1 MSKVH
6 HWLAVTGF
14 AVTLAGGCAKQKPPP
29 LYASSAD
36 QGGYATGYPVA
47 LGTVRGNISE
57 QESRARRL
65 MAEFES
71 YPNALNKPDW
81 SHVRRVIELA
91 DQAGRSGQYAQRY
104 EQSQQVSGFFADEG
118 DSVRRKV
125 AGSVQWAAKNDECK
139 EPAKLGGA
147 ATHALD
153 TAVEQGQKD
162 RLRAHNE
169 AQRYIE
175 LYKESLGPKNAE
187 VLSEQADKIAETSYA
202 VYVGLERNRR
212 QMEEM
217 VSESSNVRST
227 LEDQIRDLNAR
238 AADQAAPAKDRQT
251 AQKRAEAAQTA
262 LDRLQTEQQQAEY
275 VLKDMEKRQ
284 EQLQKDYKAALDKL
298 LERVEQIPKTAG
310 AT

>member
-6 HWLAVTGF
+6 RWLAVTGF
-14 AVTLAGGCAKQKPPP
+14 AVTMAAGCANQKPPP

-36 QGGYATGYPVA
+36 QGGFATGYPVE
-47 LGTVRGNISE
+47 LGTVRGSISE

-65 MAEFES
+65 MAEFET
-71 YPNALNKPDW
+71 YPNALHKPDW
-81 SHVRRVIELA
+81 SHVRRVVELA

-104 EQSQQVSGFFADEG
+104 EESEQVHGFFADQG
-118 DSVRRKV
+118 DEIRRKV
-125 AGSVQWAAKNDECK
+125 AGSVQWAAKSDECK

-187 VLSEQADKIAETSYA
+187 ALSEQADKIAETSYA
-202 VYVGLERNRR
+202 VHVGLERDRR
-212 QMEEM
+212 RMEEM
-217 VSESSNVRST
+217 VSEASDVRST
-227 LEDQIRDLNAR
+227 LEGQVKDLNAR
-238 AADQAAPAKDRQT
+238 AADQAVPAKDRQT
-251 AQKRAEAAQTA
+251 AQKRAEEAKTA
-262 LDRLQTEQQQAEY
+262 LDRLDSERQQAEY

-284 EQLQKDYKAALDKL
+284 DQLQKDYQAALDKL
-298 LERVEQIPKTAG
+298 LERIEQMSKTA
-310 AT
+310 AAP

>member
-6 HWLAVTGF
+6 RWLAVTGF
-14 AVTLAGGCAKQKPPP
+14 AATLAGGCASHKTAP

-36 QGGYATGYPVA
+36 QGGYATRYPVE
-47 LGTVRGNISE
+47 LGAVRGDIGE

-81 SHVRRVIELA
+81 SHVQHVVELA
-91 DQAGRSGQYAQRY
+91 DQAGRSEEYARNY
-104 EQSQQVSGFFADEG
+104 EQSQQVNGFFADEG
-118 DSVRRKV
+118 SEVRRKV
-125 AGSVQWAAKNDECK
+125 AGSVQWVAKDDSCK

-153 TAVEQGQKD
+153 TAVEQGQRH
-162 RLRAHNE
+162 RLRDHNE

-175 LYKESLGPKNAE
+175 LHRESLGAKNTE
-187 VLSEQADKIAETSYA
+187 TLSDQADKIAETSYA
-202 VYVGLERNRR
+202 VYVGIERDRR
-212 QMEEM
+212 QLEQM

-227 LEDQIRDLNAR
+227 LEDQFKDLNAL

-251 AQKRAEAAQTA
+251 AQKRAEEAKAA
-262 LDRLQTEQQQAEY
+262 LDRLQSEQQQAEY
-275 VLKDMEKRQ
+275 VLKDMDQRQ
-284 EQLQKDYKAALDKL
+284 EQLRSAYQAALDRL
-298 LERVEQIPKTAG
+298 LERIRQMTKTAG
-310 AT
+310 EA

>member
-6 HWLAVTGF
+6 HWLAVTGC
-14 AVTLAGGCAKQKPPP
+14 AVTLAGGCSNQKPAP

-36 QGGYATGYPVA
+36 QGGYATRYPVE
-47 LGTVRGNISE
+47 LGAARGNIGE

-65 MAEFES
+65 MAEFET
-71 YPNALNKPDW
+71 YPNALNKPNW
-81 SHVRRVIELA
+81 SQVQRVVELA
-91 DQAGRSGQYAQRY
+91 DQAGRSEEYAQSY
-104 EQSQQVSGFFADEG
+104 EESQQVNGFFADEG
-118 DSVRRKV
+118 PEIRRKV
-125 AGSVQWAAKNDECK
+125 AGSVQWVAKDDSCK
-139 EPAKLGGA
+139 EPAKFGGA

-153 TAVEQGQKD
+153 TAVERAQRD

-175 LYKESLGPKNAE
+175 LYKESLGTKNAE
-187 VLSEQADKIAETSYA
+187 LLSEQADTIAETSYA
-202 VYVGLERNRR
+202 VYVGIERNRR
-212 QMEEM
+212 QMEQM

-227 LEDQIRDLNAR
+227 LEDQVKDLNAR

-251 AQKRAEAAQTA
+251 AQKQAEEAQTA
-262 LDRLQTEQQQAEY
+262 LDRLQSEQQQAEY
-275 VLKDMEKRQ
+275 VLKEMDKRQ

-298 LERVEQIPKTAG
+298 LERIEQMSKTAG